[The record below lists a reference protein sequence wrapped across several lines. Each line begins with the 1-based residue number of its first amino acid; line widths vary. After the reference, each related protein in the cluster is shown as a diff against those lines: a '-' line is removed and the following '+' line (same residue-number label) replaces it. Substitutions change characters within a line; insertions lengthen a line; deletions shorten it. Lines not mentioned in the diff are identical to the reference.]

1 MMPQRHFQEDLEK
14 LKSTLVGMAGL
25 AEDAVR
31 SAVDALLTR
40 DPQKAADVIKG
51 DAELDAIEIEL
62 EDQAINLLALHQPM
76 AGDLRL
82 IAMAMKISSDLERV
96 GDHGVN
102 IAEGVGWL
110 IEAPPFPV
118 IPEIEEMVRVAIDM
132 LADSLDAFVRGDS
145 GLAREV
151 LKRDDRVDELHENNF
166 RILLTHMM
174 EDPRKITAGM
184 DLLLISG
191 NLERIA
197 DLATNISEEVVYLV
211 EGRIIKHH
219 AEERGLESQTAQSP

>member
-76 AGDLRL
+76 ASDLRL

>member
-1 MMPQRHFQEDLEK
+1 MKSHRHFQEDLDK

-31 SAVDALLTR
+31 NAVNALLAR
-40 DPQKAADVIKG
+40 DEKKAADVVEKDNAI
-51 DAELDAIEIEL
+51 DDLELEIE
-62 EDQAINLLALHQPM
+62 DMAINLLALQQPM
-76 AGDLRL
+76 ARDLRL
-82 IAMAMKISSDLERV
+82 IAMAMKISGDLERV
-96 GDHGVN
+96 GDHAVN
-102 IAEGVGWL
+102 IAEAVEWL
-110 IEAPPFPV
+110 VETPPFPV
-118 IPEIEEMVRVAIDM
+118 IPEIEEMVRVATDM
-132 LADSLDAFVRGDS
+132 LADSLDAFVRGDT
-145 GLAREV
+145 GLARDV

-197 DLATNISEEVVYLV
+197 DLATNISEDVVYLV
-211 EGRIIKHH
+211 EGRMIAHH
-219 AEERGLESQTAQSP
+219 AEERRFESHAAPGQ